1 MISPSLGIYFWMI
14 RAACPMVSRQLLE
27 SYIGQGGVV
36 GLVLYMHIAQCAV
49 HEGKHMSALQDTYT
63 LRWTAKTATPIYV
76 GHGCILVI
84 RCTVRAAG
92 CRLEDVTVSRVSAK
106 YDMLQPTRGPLEWCQ
121 TSTSIHSNHD
131 CLPIQ
136 GRFPLYIYIYI
147 YIYMPCTLGA
157 STIGIST
164 ATCENSF
171 STLTHIIHPRRR
183 AMTQD
188 RKLS

>member
-136 GRFPLYIYIYI
+136 GRFICFVRWGQYHRNIYRNRLDR
-147 YIYMPCTLGA
+147 MLTA
-157 STIGIST
+157 HIG
-164 ATCENSF
+164 
-171 STLTHIIHPRRR
+171 L
-183 AMTQD
+183 MTDQCCSLPNMESVL
-188 RKLS
+188 RFHL